1 MAAVGA
7 ATVMPT
13 GQVSVPQ
20 IVDYIWQYVSHQI
33 NSGFVD
39 EVLLPFTFKRV
50 IGSQGFEV
58 LETRFKYLIQAPV
71 TTVEDPV
78 GGVIRIMPTRNP
90 EGTTFNSDAPETKKI
105 APVTKKAKVPRPPNA
120 FILYRQHHHPLI
132 KAKNPDMHNNQISII
147 LGSQWKDEEE
157 ATRAHFRSMAEALK
171 KKHLMEH
178 PEYSYQPRKP
188 SDKKR
193 RMTRRK
199 AAVLADLSET
209 VLLTDTTTPTTVNTS
224 SSESTTS
231 PGTEYVSDMATPDVN
246 GFDKEEDVQPAMLP
260 KFETTQAG
268 NIMVN
273 IGDEDLEDQ
282 ELAAMLD
289 AYNKDI
295 PAPSTARTRF
305 LQSTTTPVLYAERSE
320 AAQNDVNFYSSM
332 IDWDTIDREND
343 EAIARIQA
351 ELDNNPELFWTDMN
365 VGINQR
371 TSLFD
376 SANKASY
383 EAELARMSSVFE

>member
-1 MAAVGA
+1 MCA
-7 ATVMPT
+7 
-13 GQVSVPQ
+13 
-20 IVDYIWQYVSHQI
+20 
-33 NSGFVD
+33 N
-39 EVLLPFTFKRV
+39 
-50 IGSQGFEV
+50 
-58 LETRFKYLIQAPV
+58 
-71 TTVEDPV
+71 
-78 GGVIRIMPTRNP
+78 
-90 EGTTFNSDAPETKKI
+90 
-105 APVTKKAKVPRPPNA
+105 
-120 FILYRQHHHPLI
+120 ILS
-132 KAKNPDMHNNQISII
+132 AII